1 MIDAGPSLE
10 AAKGLTGA
18 ALLGYL
24 EAHGWTARPSRIDG
38 IAIISR
44 ELPGADR
51 PLEFPLPVKPGWEE
65 EERRIADALRV
76 LESVERRPMS
86 KIVADVRGSARE
98 GFAGQEDQPSSV
110 AGAFRDDPGET

>member
-24 EAHGWTARPSRIDG
+24 VAHGWTARPSRIDG

-51 PLEFPLPVKPGWEE
+51 PLEFPLPVQPGWEE
-65 EERRIADALRV
+65 EERRIADALRT
-76 LESVERRPMS
+76 LETVERRSMAS
-86 KIVADVRGSARE
+86 IVNDVRGSAPPSR
-98 GFAGQEDQPSSV
+98 GADDQSRPV
-110 AGAFRDDPGET
+110 VGEFRDDPADD